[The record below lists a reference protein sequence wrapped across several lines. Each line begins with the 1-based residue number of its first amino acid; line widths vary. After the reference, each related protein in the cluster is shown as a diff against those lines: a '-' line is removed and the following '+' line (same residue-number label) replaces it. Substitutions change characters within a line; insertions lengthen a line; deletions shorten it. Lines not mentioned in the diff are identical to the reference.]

1 MIICRN
7 CGKAQAHCVLELC
20 KKCYGIQR
28 YHLNKDRLLAYQNNY
43 YNLNKD
49 EILAYQRKYYSLN
62 KDKISIHKKKYCNLN
77 KDQISARKKNY
88 RKLNRDKILARKK
101 NYRKLNRDKISAR
114 QKNRYRNGEINS
126 VRIKDNKTNQ
136 YWVYNTSKKVHTAI
150 AEKVLGRRLMSNEC
164 VHHIDGNGLNN
175 LHSNLLIC
183 TRSLHTGLHN
193 RMKKTG
199 KKT

>member
-77 KDQISARKKNY
+77 KDQIS
-88 RKLNRDKILARKK
+88 ARKK